1 MEARERHLTCESA
14 VGNTSFGSEC
24 WCLHPACPRCSC
36 PDRKTL
42 TSLSTPS
49 LSLRM
54 LVFASLL
61 PPTPPP
67 LPSCTFHFTEPQPR
81 LSPTK
86 AISTAISTSRDSA
99 DDSSALE
106 GLGGLFES
114 LGRNPNTVHTPIS
127 VSNPPRLPLPPHQ
140 QSSRKPQYHFPV
152 VV

>member
-14 VGNTSFGSEC
+14 VGNTSFGSDY
-24 WCLHPACPRCSC
+24 WCLNPACPLCDC
-36 PDRKTL
+36 PGKL
-42 TSLSTPS
+42 TSLSTLS

-54 LVFASLL
+54 LVFSSLL
-61 PPTPPP
+61 PPTAPP
-67 LPSCTFHFTEPQPR
+67 LPSCTCHFTEPQPR

-86 AISTAISTSRDSA
+86 AVSTAITTSRNSA

-114 LGRNPNTVHTPIS
+114 LGRDPNTVRTLIS

-140 QSSRKPQYHFPV
+140 QSSRKPPYHFPV

>member
-14 VGNTSFGSEC
+14 VGNTSFGSDC
-24 WCLHPACPRCSC
+24 WCLNPACPLCDC
-36 PDRKTL
+36 PGKL
-42 TSLSTPS
+42 TSLST
-49 LSLRM
+49 LSPLRM
-54 LVFASLL
+54 LVFSSLL

-67 LPSCTFHFTEPQPR
+67 LPSRACHFTEPQSR

-86 AISTAISTSRDSA
+86 AISTAITTSRNSA

-114 LGRNPNTVHTPIS
+114 LGRDPNTVCTLIS

-140 QSSRKPQYHFPV
+140 QSSRKPRYHFLV